1 MQEVYKDLTPYIKI
15 LLYFL
20 EETQLQDNLSIA

>member
-20 EETQLQDNLSIA
+20 EETQLQDNLSIP